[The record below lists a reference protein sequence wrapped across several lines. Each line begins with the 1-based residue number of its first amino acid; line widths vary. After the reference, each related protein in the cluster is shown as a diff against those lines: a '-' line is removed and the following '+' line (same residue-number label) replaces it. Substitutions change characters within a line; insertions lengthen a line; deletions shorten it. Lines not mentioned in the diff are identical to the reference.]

1 MEDFL
6 VSLSINDLYKSS
18 KNTTWRKQKKKK
30 SIVIYK
36 FLKEHKLIIV
46 DPFDENGNLKM
57 DFTLMESH
65 LTNVG
70 SEMFKK
76 TIPSWERARDKDGN
90 LENLAILEKGL
101 EKIRASMG
109 IA

>member
-1 MEDFL
+1 
-6 VSLSINDLYKSS
+6 
-18 KNTTWRKQKKKK
+18 
-30 SIVIYK
+30 
-36 FLKEHKLIIV
+36 
-46 DPFDENGNLKM
+46 
-57 DFTLMESH
+57 MESH

>member
-18 KNTTWRKQKKKK
+18 KNTTWRKQVLEK

-46 DPFDENGNLKM
+46 DPFDENGNLKRVRT
-57 DFTLMESH
+57 DKNGYIFANASDAYEDKQNQDSTL
-65 LTNVG
+65 
-70 SEMFKK
+70 
-76 TIPSWERARDKDGN
+76 
-90 LENLAILEKGL
+90 
-101 EKIRASMG
+101 
-109 IA
+109 